1 MLDVNDDSIL
11 EECGV
16 KNKIHRLKMYQ
27 SIRVERGEFPLI
39 SDSVDSATPD
49 KHLDV
54 FISYRRN
61 NGSQLASLLKVFLDN
76 ISSRWMSAIEHA
88 H

>member
-1 MLDVNDDSIL
+1 
-11 EECGV
+11 
-16 KNKIHRLKMYQ
+16 MYQ

-61 NGSQLASLLKVFLDN
+61 NGSQLASLLKVYYDCMTRR
-76 ISSRWMSAIEHA
+76 ISTINKEFVNPKCVFPVSLMK
-88 H
+88 